1 MSMLR
6 KIYWKEIKDSF
17 RDGRTLFLTVILP
30 VLIMTGMV
38 FFYENIMTDSTEDKT
53 YHLAISENATE
64 LEKSIFTPM
73 ENIELIETDDTR
85 KLVEE
90 GEVQAAIVFGDNFQE
105 NIENEQDT
113 SITIIGNSFSKNS
126 SELMQLVEIAL
137 VSFESNIVKERLL
150 AEGMDESKIKPFSL
164 EFEEISEDS
173 GTASM
178 LAFLIPLLL
187 LLAMGIGA
195 SPAASD
201 LFAGEKERKTMESL
215 LMTPVSRS
223 TMLIAKWLTITTIGL
238 LIGIMTLIVVSAE
251 IYFFT
256 EELRSVLESIDQVGA
271 VIGIS
276 GLVIFVYALFVSS
289 MLMISSIVAK
299 TVKEAQSYMSPIM
312 ILGMFPAMF
321 MTMVS
326 AAELKSFHFMIPMM
340 NMFAIIKELFV
351 GIINYQHLLLFIVS
365 NLVIA
370 IVLFIISRVM
380 FLKDKWVIS

>member
-6 KIYWKEIKDSF
+6 KIYWKEMKDSF
-17 RDGRTLFLTVILP
+17 RDGRTLFLTVFLP
-30 VLIMTGMV
+30 ILIMTGMV
-38 FFYENIMTDSTEDKT
+38 FFYEYLMTDSTEDET

-90 GEVQAAIVFGDNFQE
+90 GEVQAAIQFGENFQE
-105 NIENEQDT
+105 NIEKEQDT
-113 SITIIGNSFSKNS
+113 SVTIIGNSYSKKS

-137 VSFESNIVKERLL
+137 VSFESNVVKERLL
-150 AEGMDESKIKPFSL
+150 AEGMDERKVEPFSL

-223 TMLIAKWLTITTIGL
+223 TMLIAKWLTITTIGII
-238 LIGIMTLIVVSAE
+238 IGAMTLIVVSAE

-312 ILGMFPAMF
+312 IIGMFPAMF

-340 NMFAIIKELFV
+340 NLFAIIKELFV

-370 IVLFIISRVM
+370 IVLFVISRVM